1 MRTAQLRQVDL
12 NFLVVFT
19 VLVDGRSV
27 SRAASRLAA

>member
-12 NFLVVFT
+12 NFSVV
-19 VLVDGRSV
+19 VAALNEERSV